1 MNSINHALNTKRLSY
16 GKILIDIDSCMVTY
30 DGIIIPLLP
39 KEYKLLL
46 LFLRY
51 PNHILS
57 HEVIINNLWEI
68 DKFPT
73 SASIRAHI
81 KGLRKAFKKANAPE
95 DIVETV
101 HGMGYRLKPLKKDR
115 STNSIISPSVCV
127 MESFLQAKAIEYVA
141 INDKLIIQY
150 ISPGL
155 PNYCDYP
162 DALKI
167 GAKAENAFPEFIG
180 LEDIFEEVV
189 NKKLNYFEIKGIA
202 RAANPNRPDYINLYV
217 IADDTQ
223 RLNRVKDNLLFIFF
237 EDYSEQ
243 MIYRQRLVQLENT
256 HYLLLE
262 IESDNKLNKM

>member
-1 MNSINHALNTKRLSY
+1 MSSINHALNSQMLSY
-16 GKILIDIDSCMVTY
+16 GKILIDIDSCTATY

-51 PNHILS
+51 PNHILT
-57 HEVIINNLWEI
+57 HEVIMNNLWEI
-68 DKFPT
+68 EKFPT
-73 SASIRAHI
+73 SASVRSHI
-81 KGLRKAFKKANAPE
+81 KGLRKAFKKANVPE
-95 DIVETV
+95 DIIETV
-101 HGMGYRLKPLKKDR
+101 HGMGYRLKPLQKDK
-115 STNSIISPSVCV
+115 STNSIIAPSLSV

-141 INDKLIIQY
+141 INEKLTIQY

-167 GAKAENAFPEFIG
+167 GTKAENAFPEFIG
-180 LEDIFEEVV
+180 LEEIFENVV
-189 NKKLNYFEIKGIA
+189 NKKVNYFEIKGIA
-202 RAANPNRPDYINLYV
+202 RAANPNRPDYINFYV

-223 RLNRVKDNLLFIFF
+223 RIERVKDNLLFIFF

-243 MIYRQRLVQLENT
+243 MIYRQRLVQLENA

-262 IESDNKLNKM
+262 IESYNQLE